1 MREATRARAAL
12 IALLLA
18 SVVLVLLDVRDTS
31 AVGGVRGFVAAVVG
45 PVQRAAGAIAAPFV
59 GLTHS
64 VIGFGDRAPRDEQ
77 LDRDRERLA
86 ASGDGAGLAD
96 AERAQVAGLLAA
108 SGLAGY
114 RIVPARVVAYS
125 TNQRFSSAV
134 TLDAGS
140 SSGLEVDMAV
150 ITGDG
155 LVGRVS
161 SVGPN
166 TATVVLICDGGAA
179 VAARLS
185 ASLQAGVLRGG
196 GTATE
201 AELQLL
207 DTTAAVNEGD
217 RVVTFG
223 SQGGRPYPPGVPV
236 GTVVGFRGDSGQADR
251 VALVRPAAVLGALD
265 IVGVVVS
272 APPQDVRTAVSPPRP
287 TASASSS
294 VAGSTAGP
302 NP

>member
-1 MREATRARAAL
+1 MRDATRARAAL
-12 IALLLA
+12 VALLLA

-59 GLTHS
+59 DWTHS
-64 VIGFGDRAPRDEQ
+64 VVGFGDASVRDEQ
-77 LDRDRERLA
+77 VAADRKRLA
-86 ASGDGAGLAD
+86 DGGDAAALGA
-96 AERAQVAGLLAA
+96 AEQSAVAGLLAA

-125 TNQRFSSAV
+125 TAQRFSSAV
-134 TLDAGS
+134 TLDVGS
-140 SSGLEVDMAV
+140 GSGLANDMAV

-155 LVGRVS
+155 LVGRVA

-166 TATVVLICDGGAA
+166 TATVVLICDAGAA
-179 VAARLS
+179 VAARLA
-185 ASLQAGVLRGG
+185 ASLQAGVLRGSG
-196 GTATE
+196 SASE

-207 DTTAAVNEGD
+207 DTTAALNEGD

-223 SQGGRPYPPGVPV
+223 SQGGRPYPPGIPV
-236 GTVVGFRGDSGQADR
+236 GTVVGFRGDPGQADR

-265 IVGVVVS
+265 IVGVVVA
-272 APPQDVRTAVSPPRP
+272 APPQDARIAVSPPRP
-287 TASASSS
+287 TSATG
-294 VAGSTAGP
+294 ATGAP
-302 NP
+302 KP